1 MAAEKNRQWR
11 LAKRPVGM
19 VEESDF
25 EFREEPVPAV
35 PDGGVLVR
43 NLLMAFDPA
52 MRGWMENRASY
63 MPPLQIG
70 EVMRGGGVGEVV
82 ESRDPSLPV
91 GKLVQGLLGWQ
102 EYAAYGAGAPLN
114 ALPEGVAPELALGV
128 LGTTGLTAYFG
139 ILEVGQLKDGDTVV
153 VSAAAGATGS
163 VASQIAKLH
172 GCRTVGIAGGPAKCS
187 WLTSDCGLDAAID
200 YKSEDV
206 EERLRELCPEG
217 VDLYFDNVG
226 GGILD
231 AVLGQIALRARVV
244 LCGAI
249 SRYNE
254 TERGPGPKNYFNLT
268 LQRGRMEGFIVL
280 DYAAKMAD
288 AGKQLLE
295 WERSGKLV
303 HKEDVQKGIENAPRT
318 LQRLFRS
325 ENFGRQLLRL
335 AESGKALP
343 S

>member
-1 MAAEKNRQWR
+1 
-11 LAKRPVGM
+11 
-19 VEESDF
+19 
-25 EFREEPVPAV
+25 
-35 PDGGVLVR
+35 
-43 NLLMAFDPA
+43 
-52 MRGWMENRASY
+52 
-63 MPPLQIG
+63 
-70 EVMRGGGVGEVV
+70 
-82 ESRDPSLPV
+82 
-91 GKLVQGLLGWQ
+91 
-102 EYAAYGAGAPLN
+102 
-114 ALPEGVAPELALGV
+114 
-128 LGTTGLTAYFG
+128 
-139 ILEVGQLKDGDTVV
+139 
-153 VSAAAGATGS
+153 
-163 VASQIAKLH
+163 
-172 GCRTVGIAGGPAKCS
+172 
-187 WLTSDCGLDAAID
+187 
-200 YKSEDV
+200 
-206 EERLRELCPEG
+206 
-217 VDLYFDNVG
+217 DLYFDNVG